1 MDRNTNL
8 RDYVPNPKAGELASE
23 TTLAGTAHWTP
34 SQKVSNVL
42 KEDKTPPQPKDNLG
56 GENKMK

>member
-1 MDRNTNL
+1 
-8 RDYVPNPKAGELASE
+8 
-23 TTLAGTAHWTP
+23 
-34 SQKVSNVL
+34 VSNVL

>member
-1 MDRNTNL
+1 MDRTTNL
-8 RDYVPNPKAGELASE
+8 RDYVPNPKEGALACE

-34 SQKVSNVL
+34 SEKATNVL